1 MTIAK
6 GSGGAENMSA
16 ATCSNTNGYG
26 DAALVALP
34 NGDLMCTMVHGYR
47 ISGNS
52 YNKPTTNW
60 YTVSHDNG
68 QTWSALKQI
77 PENLYESYRGC
88 IAPGNMLLVGRGSL
102 KGKVLACFRS
112 YATQYGSVV
121 QGNFFLCYDPAKD
134 SWSRITASGTGVQK
148 DGRLNITGTADY
160 AYYLLNGAQHQF
172 ASDADITTHAIAA
185 SNWYSGTLPVL
196 VSNMVFNNL
205 ADPEHSVD
213 GKTSPYMIVDLFV
226 VNNDVNKSYKTLMSE
241 LASDKGYVYKV
252 SHWFAPNYDATVTA
266 VSQVEAARAVRSVT
280 YYNLAGM
287 SSATPFDGVNV
298 AVTRYT
304 DGSTTACK
312 VIK

>member
-16 ATCSNTNGYG
+16 ATCSKTNGYG

-47 ISGNS
+47 ISGNDRS
-52 YNKPTTNW
+52 KPTTNW

-77 PENLYESYRGC
+77 PANLYKTYRGC

-112 YATQYGSVV
+112 YAKRNGAVV
-121 QGNFFLCYDPAKD
+121 QGNFFLCYDPAQD